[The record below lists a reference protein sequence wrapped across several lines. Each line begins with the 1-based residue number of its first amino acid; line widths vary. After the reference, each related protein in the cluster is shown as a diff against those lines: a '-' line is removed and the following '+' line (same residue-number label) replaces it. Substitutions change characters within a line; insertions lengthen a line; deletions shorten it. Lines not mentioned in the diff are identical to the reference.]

1 MGIRIRQPVLAVLLA
16 AGLLA
21 AVGLAFLTH
30 APNRLI
36 TGTGISLASVV
47 GTGAKACVLLPALLL
62 FLAAFRPAGT
72 GTALLTLAGAGGTL
86 AGLTWLAGAHASALV
101 SDEAPL
107 GRTSLGGGYWAL
119 AVLCWLATAEALRQ
133 WPDHPWRRRL
143 AGAGV
148 LAPVVAL
155 AVSGQ
160 LDTLSLF
167 KEYANRQDVFD
178 AALLRH
184 LQIVLLTVIPT
195 ILIGVPLGVLAARN
209 ARWRGA
215 LLPVLNLIQTVP
227 SIALFALLMVPLA
240 ALASHWPVLTRW
252 GISGIGL
259 APAVVA
265 LTLYSLLPMVRSTMA
280 GLQQVPPE
288 VVEAARGMGMD
299 ARRLFWQVELPLAL
313 PVWLAGLRVS
323 TVQAIGLAVVA
334 ALIGAGGFGA
344 LMFQGLLSSALDLVL
359 LGVLP
364 VITLA
369 MLADALLKGL
379 ASQLTRKDHSS

>member
-47 GTGAKACVLLPALLL
+47 GTGAKASVLLPALLL

-86 AGLTWLAGAHASALV
+86 AGLTWLAGAQATALG

-133 WPDHPWRRRL
+133 WPDHPWHRRL
-143 AGAGV
+143 AGTAV
-148 LAPVVAL
+148 LTPVVAL

-184 LQIVLLTVIPT
+184 LQIVLLTMVPT

-280 GLQQVPPE
+280 GLQQVPPD

-364 VITLA
+364 VIALA

-379 ASQLTRKDHSS
+379 ASQLTRKDPTA